1 MTNQTEAVA
10 IGLPFKGTQ
19 EFNWDAKTRIM
30 TETDSY
36 STVYPQLLEF
46 ADQQF
51 DKQFW
56 TNTEMKVELDRMQ
69 LLFDLTPAQLH
80 AVKFVL
86 QLFLKYELIVGEE
99 FWGNLFIKVFP
110 TPEAKAMAAA
120 FAAFE
125 LQVHARFY
133 NQLNVQLGIDK
144 DEDYRAYAANPELA
158 KRVEWLE
165 SVLSGKD
172 KLLSVIVFSM
182 TETALLFASFA
193 ILKSFQTNG
202 YNKIAVTVRGTNQS
216 AIDEDL
222 HGFAAAWAVNQHYKE
237 LGRPLKEDTKRVEQ
251 IYKAI
256 QYAYEHEC
264 LIIDL
269 AFLEDTLNGMTKDDF
284 KNYIKV
290 RLNVFATRLGLDEP
304 FPGAESPITKWF
316 DLGTD
321 SYKMVDFFTPGM
333 GMEYESG
340 WDESGF
346 IRGYVEEGNVE

>member
-1 MTNQTEAVA
+1 MTEQTIAGGVA
-10 IGLPFKGTQ
+10 MGLPFD
-19 EFNWDAKTRIM
+19 FNAKTRIM
-30 TETDSY
+30 THTDSY
-36 STVYPQLLEF
+36 ATVYPKFFEF

-51 DKQFW
+51 DSQFW

-69 LLFDLTPAQLH
+69 LLYELTPAQLH

-99 FWGNLFIKVFP
+99 FWNGLFIKVFP
-110 TPEAKAMAAA
+110 RPEAKAMAAA

-133 NQLNVQLGIDK
+133 NQLNVQLGLDK

-158 KRVEWLE
+158 ARVEWLE
-165 SVLSGKD
+165 NVLSGKD
-172 KLLSVIVFSM
+172 KLLSTIVFSL

-193 ILKSFQTNG
+193 ILKSFQSNG
-202 YNKIAVTVRGTNQS
+202 YNKIPVVVRGTNQS

-222 HGFAAAWAVNQHYKE
+222 HGFAAAWAINQHYHE
-237 LGRPLKEDTKRVEQ
+237 LGRPLREDTARVEQ
-251 IYKAI
+251 IYAAI

-269 AFLEDTLNGMTKDDF
+269 AFLEDTLNGMTKEDF

-290 RLNVFATRLGLDEP
+290 RLNVFAERLGLDLP
-304 FPGAESPITKWF
+304 FYGAESPITAWF
-316 DLGTD
+316 ELGTD

-340 WDESGF
+340 WNEQGF
-346 IRGYVEEGNVE
+346 IDGWRMGDTQ

>member
-1 MTNQTEAVA
+1 MSELNVEAVTM
-10 IGLPFKGTQ
+10 GLPFD
-19 EFNWDAKTRIM
+19 FNAKTRIM

-36 STVYPQLLEF
+36 ATIYPKFLDF

-69 LLFDLTPAQLH
+69 LLFELSESQLH

-99 FWGNLFIKVFP
+99 FWNGLFIRVFP

-133 NQLNVQLGIDK
+133 NQLNVQLGLDK
-144 DEDYRAYAANPELA
+144 DEHYRAYAANPELA
-158 KRVEWLE
+158 ARVEWLE
-165 SVLSGKD
+165 KVLSGED

-237 LGRPLKEDTKRVEQ
+237 LGRPLREDTNRVEQ

-284 KNYIKV
+284 KNYVKV
-290 RLNVFATRLGLDEP
+290 RLNVFAERLGLDLP

-316 DLGTD
+316 ELGTD

-340 WDESGF
+340 WDEHGF
-346 IRGYVEEGNVE
+346 IRGIIQQLEEQQ

>member
-1 MTNQTEAVA
+1 MTDQLEAVA
-10 IGLPFKGTQ
+10 MGLPFD
-19 EFNWDAKTRIM
+19 FNAKTRIM

-36 STVYPQLLEF
+36 ATVYPQFYEF

-99 FWGNLFIKVFP
+99 FWNGLFIKVFP

-133 NQLNVQLGIDK
+133 NQLNVQLGLDK
-144 DEDYRAYAANPELA
+144 DEHYRAYAANPELA
-158 KRVEWLE
+158 ARVEWLE
-165 SVLSGKD
+165 GVLSGED

-193 ILKSFQTNG
+193 ILKSFQSNG
-202 YNKIAVTVRGTNQS
+202 YNKIPVTVRGTNQS

-222 HGFAAAWAVNQHYKE
+222 HGFAAAWAINQHYKE
-237 LGRPLKEDTKRVEQ
+237 LGRPLSEDTARVKV
-251 IYKAI
+251 IYEAI

-264 LIIDL
+264 LIIDM
-269 AFLEDTLNGMTKDDF
+269 AFIEETLNGMTKDHF
-284 KNYIKV
+284 KDYVKV
-290 RLNVFATRLGLDEP
+290 RLNKFATRLGLDEP
-304 FPGAESPITKWF
+304 FPGASSPIEAWF
-316 DLGTD
+316 VLGTD

-333 GMEYESG
+333 GMEYESS
-340 WDESGF
+340 WDEHGF
-346 IRGYVEEGNVE
+346 IVGYTMEDKE